1 MAEISVSNSELRTV
15 RDAMRELNR
24 MVESLDRGESEKFV
38 LVQRNQMRAVVVSLD
53 HVSAMQHRLTSS
65 PKVEQTPS

>member
-15 RDAMRELNR
+15 RDAMRDLNR
-24 MVESLDRGESEKFV
+24 MVESLERGERDKFV

-53 HVSAMQHRLTSS
+53 RFSAMQCDADGSS
-65 PKVEQTPS
+65 PNPGPD